1 MDILLGAFAN
11 FFSSLGLAANVF
23 SYIWFLVL
31 PPLLYKFFLSLWLHH
46 IWHRFG
52 SKQTSILLEIIP
64 PRDVEASPLPMEY
77 IFAGI
82 AGIKSSPMV
91 HEEFIEGDYGEGF
104 ALEIAGIEGQV
115 HFYIRCWKKTRS
127 VVESHFYGQYP
138 GIELVEVPDYTQAVP
153 HTAPNKDWNVW
164 GTDFELVKDD
174 LYPIRT
180 YRKFEESVT
189 GKMLDPLAGLV
200 EIMGKGGPG
209 QHMWFQLLISF
220 QDESWYSTGRET
232 VDDFIGKKKP
242 HKVGFLGQIW
252 IDIKDVFLNI
262 FNMIL
267 GHEMHFGGAHA
278 EEKKEFDEQKIT
290 YGQKEVI
297 KALEENLGKMMFKVK
312 MRYVYVGRRE
322 GFDKA
327 TAVSGFIGAIKQFND
342 QNLNSFKPNND
353 TKTKAEFIMTAPRLR
368 YMQRRIFQRY
378 IGRDPRPYDV
388 RFLLS
393 SEELATVFHIPDM
406 AVITPSITRVTAK
419 TGGAPGNLPIQ

>member
-1 MDILLGAFAN
+1 MSHVWHKFGDKQ
-11 FFSSLGLAANVF
+11 SSV
-23 SYIWFLVL
+23 
-31 PPLLYKFFLSLWLHH
+31 
-46 IWHRFG
+46 
-52 SKQTSILLEIIP
+52 LLEIIP
-64 PRDVEASPLPMEY
+64 PRDIEASPLPMEY

-82 AGIKSSPMV
+82 AGIKASLLV
-91 HEEFIEGDYGEGF
+91 HEEYIDGNFGEGF

-115 HFYIRCWKKTRS
+115 HFYIRCRRKSRS

-138 GIELVEVPDYTQAVP
+138 GIELVEVEDYTKLVP

-200 EIMGKGGPG
+200 EIMSKGGPG
-209 QHMWFQLLISF
+209 QHMWFQLLLSF
-220 QDESWYSTGRET
+220 EEESWYSTGRQT

-242 HKVGFLGQIW
+242 HKVGFLEQILT
-252 IDIKDVFLNI
+252 DIKDVFLNI
-262 FNMIL
+262 FSML
-267 GHEMHFGGAHA
+267 MGHELHFSGGHE

-290 YGQKEVI
+290 YGQKEII
-297 KALEENLGKMMFKVK
+297 KALEENLGKMMFRTK

-327 TAVSGFIGAIKQFND
+327 TAVSGFIGGIKQFND
-342 QNLNSFKPNND
+342 QNLNSFKPNSQ
-353 TKTKAEFIMTAPRLR
+353 TKTSAEFIFTSSRLR
-368 YMQRRIFQRY
+368 YLQRRIFRRY
-378 IGRDPRPYDV
+378 IERDPQPYDV

-393 SEELATVFHIPDM
+393 TEELATLFHIPDM
-406 AVITPSITRVTAK
+406 SVTAPTMNRVTAK
-419 TGGAPGNLPIQ
+419 TSGAPSNLPI